1 MRGVA
6 GTVVHPGDLQH
17 DQANAAGSA
26 VALVGDQFVVDQVV
40 GGQAG
45 VVPAGHDA
53 VFQTFAADLQGL
65 EQVWEGGLHTG
76 GSGTVLLFFY
86 QSVAIVKNQLVF
98 LLASV

>member
-40 GGQAG
+40 GGQAVSCPVDMMRFFKRLPRICKG
-45 VVPAGHDA
+45 SNKCGKA
-53 VFQTFAADLQGL
+53 VCIQAAP
-65 EQVWEGGLHTG
+65 VRCCY
-76 GSGTVLLFFY
+76 FFIK
-86 QSVAIVKNQLVF
+86 V
-98 LLASV
+98 